1 MPAPKTRDVF
11 AEYYVAGLFADAG
24 WEIYSPH
31 RDRGFDL
38 IVAKDI
44 GEEMVI
50 LPVQVKGL
58 YPTDAKT
65 NKATYGYTGKLSAL
79 HPSMILALPF
89 FYTDHSKPSPACTA
103 FMPLS
108 EIRSSSRGYRC
119 HPAIFR
125 DGRPS
130 PRRDFARFFDTTGLA
145 LLEQKTGEQDAPS
158 NGGQRSSLNSGFH
171 PRRG

>member
-38 IVAKDI
+38 IVAKNVGD
-44 GEEMVI
+44 GMVI

-58 YPTDAKT
+58 YPTGTKT

-79 HPSMILALPF
+79 HASMILALPF
-89 FYTDHSKPSPACTA
+89 FYTDHTKPSPAFTA
-103 FMPLS
+103 FMPFS
-108 EIRSSSRGYRC
+108 EIRSASRGYRC
-119 HPAIFR
+119 HPATFR

-130 PRRDFARFFDTTGLA
+130 PRRDFAKFCDADGLA
-145 LLEQKTGEQDAPS
+145 RLEQKAGEQAGAQNP
-158 NGGQRSSLNSGFH
+158 
-171 PRRG
+171 

>member
-38 IVAKDI
+38 IVAKSI
-44 GEEMVI
+44 SEQMVI

-65 NKATYGYTGKLSAL
+65 NKATYGYTGELSAL
-79 HPSMILALPF
+79 HPTMILVLPYF
-89 FYTDHSKPSPACTA
+89 FTDHSKPSPAFTA
-103 FMPLS
+103 FMPFS
-108 EIRSSSRGYRC
+108 EIRPSPRGYRC
-119 HPAIFR
+119 HPGIFR

-130 PRRDFARFFDTTGLA
+130 PRRDFAKFCDADGLI
-145 LLEQKTGEQDAPS
+145 LLEQKTGEQAAAL
-158 NGGQRSSLNSGFH
+158 NG
-171 PRRG
+171 P

>member
-11 AEYYVAGLFADAG
+11 AEYYVAGLFADTG

-38 IVAKDI
+38 IVAKKV

-65 NKATYGYTGKLSAL
+65 NKATYGYTGKLTAL

-89 FYTDHSKPSPACTA
+89 FYPDHSKPSPAFTA
-103 FMPLS
+103 FMPRS
-108 EIRSSSRGYRC
+108 EIRSSSRGFRC
-119 HPAIFR
+119 HPAIYR

-130 PRRDFARFFDTTGLA
+130 PRRDFARFCDALRLA
-145 LLEQKTGEQDAPS
+145 RLEEKTGEQSAS
-158 NGGQRSSLNSGFH
+158 
-171 PRRG
+171 

>member
-38 IVAKDI
+38 IVAKNI
-44 GEEMVI
+44 SKKMVI

-58 YPTDAKT
+58 YPTDTKT
-65 NKATYGYTGKLSAL
+65 NKAAYGYTGKLSAL

-89 FYTDHSKPSPACTA
+89 FHTDYSKPSPAFTA
-103 FMPLS
+103 FMPFS

-130 PRRDFARFFDTTGLA
+130 PRRDFAKFCDADGLS
-145 LLEQKTGEQDAPS
+145 LLEQKTGEQGACTQPLVAKAPS
-158 NGGQRSSLNSGFH
+158 GG
-171 PRRG
+171 